1 MSRLKAKKIINAI
14 NKGIALN
21 PTEITFTQIIKKEV
35 DGAFEEEIIKKTITV
50 LIYIDDTNNSINIS
64 SGTQGTSYTS
74 TKYKMVADK
83 EANLDVTPTEKIK
96 FTNNG
101 EKFEIKAVYPQIIE
115 DIVCGYMCDLERID

>member
-1 MSRLKAKKIINAI
+1 MSKLKARKIIKVI

-21 PTEITFTQIIKKEV
+21 PTEITFIQTTKKEV
-35 DGAFEEEIIKKTITV
+35 DGAFEEEIVTKTITV

-74 TKYKMVADK
+74 TRYKMIADK
-83 EANLDVTPTEKIK
+83 DADLDATPKEAIEFTSNGDKFKIK
-96 FTNNG
+96 
-101 EKFEIKAVYPQIIE
+101 EVYSQIVE